1 MSKSLKRIKSALSAA
16 GTQIPVIET
25 GAATT
30 ALAAAK
36 TLGCHIDQ
44 IAKSIIFEG
53 SKSLKLYLFVTA
65 GSKRVSLERAALL
78 TGEPTLKAGPENIR
92 RITGFAIGGVSIV
105 GHLSPITTFFDAYL
119 MLFPII
125 YAAAGTP
132 YHVFGCMPQ
141 LMQSL
146 CRGKL
151 SHYLKRIKYII

>member
-1 MSKSLKRIKSALSAA
+1 MSKSLKRVKSALCAA
-16 GTQIPVIET
+16 DTQIPIIET

-36 TLGCHIDQ
+36 TLGCDIDQ

-53 SKSLKLYLFVTA
+53 RKSRKLYLFVTA
-65 GSKRVSLERAALL
+65 GSKRVNLEQATLL
-78 TGEPTLKAGPENIR
+78 TGERILKAGSEDIR
-92 RITGFAIGGVSIV
+92 RITGFAIGGVSTV
-105 GHLSPITTFFDAYL
+105 GHLSPITTFFDTNL

-132 YHVFGCMPQ
+132 YHVFGCKPQ

-151 SHYLKRIKYII
+151 CHFTEKP

>member
-1 MSKSLKRIKSALSAA
+1 MSKSLKRVKSALSAA

-30 ALAAAK
+30 AQAAAK
-36 TLGCHIDQ
+36 TLGCDIDQ

-65 GSKRVSLERAALL
+65 GSKRVSLEKATLL
-78 TGEPTLKAGPENIR
+78 TGERILKAGSEDIR
-92 RITGFAIGGVSIV
+92 RITGFAIGGVSTV
-105 GHLSPITTFFDAYL
+105 GHLCPITTFFDTNL

-132 YHVFGCMPQ
+132 YHVFGWKPQ

-146 CRGKL
+146 CRGKP
-151 SHYLKRIKYII
+151 SHFTEKT